1 MLYVIAGTEVVLVHI
16 DGQYENMPFYLF
28 ISVAYYSEVMYS

>member
-16 DGQYENMPFYLF
+16 DGQYENMLIYLL
-28 ISVAYYSEVMYS
+28 ISIACYSEVIYW